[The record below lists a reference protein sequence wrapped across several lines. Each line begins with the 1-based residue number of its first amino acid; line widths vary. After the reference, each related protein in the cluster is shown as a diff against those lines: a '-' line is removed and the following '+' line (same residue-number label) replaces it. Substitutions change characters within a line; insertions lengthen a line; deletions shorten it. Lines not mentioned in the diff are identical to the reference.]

1 MSDSTNTTNMGYTV
15 LRKKKITGLS
25 VCGIIS
31 GIIMAVAA
39 LIPVLRLDFFNEPMY
54 LNLLEYPLPL
64 GIIVLICAVSG
75 VVLSVMGKNVFCII
89 PGALSLGV
97 IAAFHITLNKML
109 RSVGTVEISR
119 MFVKLGPGYFLL
131 LVAALG
137 LIAVGIVGM
146 VKERSNFRTKEQ

>member
-1 MSDSTNTTNMGYTV
+1 M
-15 LRKKKITGLS
+15 
-25 VCGIIS
+25 
-31 GIIMAVAA
+31 
-39 LIPVLRLDFFNEPMY
+39 
-54 LNLLEYPLPL
+54 
-64 GIIVLICAVSG
+64 
-75 VVLSVMGKNVFCII
+75 
-89 PGALSLGV
+89 GV